1 MSQNRNAVTSMNT
14 KPYRLVTIVAICV
27 VAGGILALGYRGLV
41 STGDK
46 GRSESRSTRFL
57 QNLAKVKAHLYFS
70 NSDGQSLKAEERSL
84 PRHDNAVEHA
94 RSIVS
99 ELIEGPRSEL
109 LPTLPEETK
118 VLSLY
123 VTEDGIAF
131 VDFDRTIREK
141 HPGGI
146 LSELFTVFSVVNSI
160 SLNVPEVV
168 ATKIL
173 IEGREVKTLAG
184 HVDIRYP
191 LRPDILMI
199 K

>member
-1 MSQNRNAVTSMNT
+1 MGSDAGNVNTTS
-14 KPYRLVTIVAICV
+14 YRLLTIVAVCILAGCV
-27 VAGGILALGYRGLV
+27 LALGYRALF
-41 STGDK
+41 STGAKDQT
-46 GRSESRSTRFL
+46 ESRSGSFL
-57 QNLAKVKAHLYFS
+57 PNLAKGKAHLYFT
-70 NSDGQSLKAEERSL
+70 NQDGQSLKAEERSL
-84 PRHDNAVEHA
+84 VRYDNAVEHA
-94 RSIVS
+94 TSIVNA
-99 ELIEGPRSEL
+99 LIEGPRGEL
-109 LPTLPEETK
+109 LPTLPAGTR

-123 VTEDGIAF
+123 VTEDRIAF

-141 HPGGI
+141 HPRST

-160 SLNVPEVV
+160 TLNVSEVE

-184 HVDIRYP
+184 HIDIRFP

>member
-1 MSQNRNAVTSMNT
+1 MANMKT
-14 KPYRLVTIVAICV
+14 KPYKLVTIVVICII
-27 VAGGILALGYRGLV
+27 AGGILALGYRALF
-41 STGDK
+41 STGVK
-46 GRSESRSTRFL
+46 EGSESRSGGFL
-57 QNLAKVKAHLYFS
+57 PNLAKVKAHLYFT
-70 NSDGQSLKAEERSL
+70 NQDGQSLKAEERSL
-84 PRHDNAVEHA
+84 VRHDNAVEHA
-94 RSIVS
+94 RSIVDA
-99 ELIEGPRSEL
+99 LIEGPRSEL
-109 LPTLPEETK
+109 LPTLPAETK

-131 VDFDRTIREK
+131 VDFDRIIREK
-141 HPGGI
+141 HPGGS

-160 SLNVPEVV
+160 SLNVPEVE

-184 HVDIRYP
+184 HIDIRFP